1 MYIYACGGACLCIDC
16 LSTCFNYCCG
26 YWCFVLRDPPCL
38 WKLLCLCYYTGGF
51 HYDNHLFYVV
61 CVHDGNRST
70 IAILECYRSHSRI
83 QSVHMVPALGEA
95 NLDGVGTTIFA
106 TFLFPI
112 FLNWGF
118 VLSFT
123 NILDIVYVYG
133 YGSLYHTK
141 GYTITIGESLS
152 LSSNHRSIS
161 QGW

>member
-1 MYIYACGGACLCIDC
+1 MATDVLSCVTHLVYGNFSVLC
-16 LSTCFNYCCG
+16 SF
-26 YWCFVLRDPPCL
+26 
-38 WKLLCLCYYTGGF
+38 TGGF

-112 FLNWGF
+112 FLN
-118 VLSFT
+118 
-123 NILDIVYVYG
+123 
-133 YGSLYHTK
+133 
-141 GYTITIGESLS
+141 
-152 LSSNHRSIS
+152 
-161 QGW
+161 